1 MAGALPSAMATG
13 LSLATPVPLTSHH
26 RHGLGQLLQLV
37 LEAGAAETGALEE
50 RRGLRSAER
59 QRRLQVWAQGRRDVL
74 GGDPEH
80 PRERRREGR
89 VRLTRGAGARPQ
101 AVQDPAREARVR
113 LRQPERHGEARI
125 AARELTR
132 RLGVALAPQA
142 RAQLRR
148 QVERAVRL
156 QLPRHAPEGLD
167 LGRLERRDAHAEQRA
182 RRRRL
187 VRPRRETCGIVQ
199 VQRGDLLEQPEV
211 PRQGKARALR
221 HRPIRAL
228 PEPLVTPQQPI
239 LIRAPP
245 RLRFRRRRVQRFVDG
260 SNQRLQMLVSLH
272 TIWPSITHPIRMR
285 PMRAISILSVLLAAA
300 IWAATVHAEEL
311 VEDTPA
317 ADFAAGAAAYGVGE
331 IERAFEIWLPLG
343 EAGDPQA
350 LLWLGIIFDN
360 GWSPPKDAAR
370 AAQFFRR
377 AYDIWLPGAK
387 AGDVEAQ
394 YNIGMMLYFGR
405 GVPKDWDGAFNIL
418 WRAAEQAHA
427 GAEFEIGSAFEYG
440 WGVEEDHGAAF
451 EWYWRSAMQGYVDAY
466 GAISRMYCFGK
477 GVTPVNVLAYTWKAL
492 FYMSL
497 DPDLDDDAIAAEMTG
512 ASGCRPD
519 LFIMP
524 EQTLPAIRRAK
535 RLRDRHSLP

>member
-1 MAGALPSAMATG
+1 
-13 LSLATPVPLTSHH
+13 
-26 RHGLGQLLQLV
+26 
-37 LEAGAAETGALEE
+37 
-50 RRGLRSAER
+50 
-59 QRRLQVWAQGRRDVL
+59 
-74 GGDPEH
+74 
-80 PRERRREGR
+80 
-89 VRLTRGAGARPQ
+89 
-101 AVQDPAREARVR
+101 
-113 LRQPERHGEARI
+113 
-125 AARELTR
+125 
-132 RLGVALAPQA
+132 
-142 RAQLRR
+142 
-148 QVERAVRL
+148 
-156 QLPRHAPEGLD
+156 
-167 LGRLERRDAHAEQRA
+167 
-182 RRRRL
+182 
-187 VRPRRETCGIVQ
+187 
-199 VQRGDLLEQPEV
+199 
-211 PRQGKARALR
+211 
-221 HRPIRAL
+221 
-228 PEPLVTPQQPI
+228 
-239 LIRAPP
+239 
-245 RLRFRRRRVQRFVDG
+245 
-260 SNQRLQMLVSLH
+260 
-272 TIWPSITHPIRMR
+272 
-285 PMRAISILSVLLAAA
+285 MRAISILSVLLAAA